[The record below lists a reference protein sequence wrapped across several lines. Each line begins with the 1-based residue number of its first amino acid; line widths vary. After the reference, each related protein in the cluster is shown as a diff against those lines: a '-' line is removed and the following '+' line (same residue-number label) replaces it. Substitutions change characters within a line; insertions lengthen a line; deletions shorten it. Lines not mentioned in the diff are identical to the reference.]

1 MLVLHCFD
9 DGSFV
14 RYFEIR
20 KCEAAS
26 FVLRES
32 FWLFRVFWIPYKF
45 KDFFLSSAKHDIG
58 ILIEVALNL

>member
-1 MLVLHCFD
+1 MLGLHCFD
-9 DGSFV
+9 GGSYV

-20 KCEAAS
+20 KCEAAN

-32 FWLFRVFWIPYKF
+32 FWAIQGFWIPYKF
-45 KDFFLSSAKHDIG
+45 KDFFLSSGKHDIG